1 MEENSVEGLCE
12 WLKNTKGITEIHI
25 EELINYI
32 PEYEQYLKDNEKGWL
47 AEKVKCDLCGNEW
60 VAVYHISS
68 EKLECTNCGHMS
80 MFETLE

>member
-32 PEYEQYLKDNEKGWL
+32 PEYEQYLKDNEKGWT
-47 AEKVKCDLCGNEW
+47 AEHVSCDLCSHKW
-60 VAVYHISS
+60 VCVYHETSDRLKCPNCNNMVMF
-68 EKLECTNCGHMS
+68 EKL
-80 MFETLE
+80 